1 MPQQKTTAAM
11 DKRGKQTERKAS
23 DKKIN
28 REEQNGER
36 EKGKTH

>member
-11 DKRGKQTERKAS
+11 DKRGKQTERKTS

-28 REEQNGER
+28 RETDR
-36 EKGKTH
+36 M